1 MAASREIVR
10 DAPRGSGALFTI
22 DPTRAYPVLRRADDV
37 YVWDVD
43 GRQFLD
49 AIAGIGVA
57 NVGYGRDEVVAAM
70 AEQASRLPYAAGNI
84 FANEPAIELAD
95 AIARLTP
102 GDLDFVHFTSGGSE
116 AVEVA
121 LKMARQYH
129 VLRGEPKR
137 SVFISR
143 WTGYHGATLA
153 GLTVGGSALRR
164 RVYEPLLPDS
174 PHIRAPYCYRC
185 PWPDSHPDCG
195 QPAADELEAAIVDA
209 GPGRIAAFIAEP
221 IVASVGG
228 ALRPPDDYWP
238 RIREI
243 CDRHGVLLIV
253 DEVVTGFGRTGRSFA
268 VDHWGVVPDLLV
280 MGKGISGGYAPLGA
294 VAVRAPVRG
303 AFVDAGAAFE
313 HVFTFGGN
321 PIATAVGAAVLAI
334 WERERLTDRV
344 VALEPAFR
352 AALGRLREHAIVGD
366 VRISGLMAGI
376 EFVANRRSREPFPT
390 GAQVGTRIREA
401 GLRHGVVVYPG
412 RGMVE
417 GVRGD
422 IISIYPPLTFSE
434 AHVAELED
442 RLDAAISEVEL
453 ELQREFKA

>member
-1 MAASREIVR
+1 MSV
-10 DAPRGSGALFTI
+10 PRSPGALFTL
-22 DPTRAYPVLRRADDV
+22 DPTRVYPVLRRADDV
-37 YVWDVD
+37 YLWDVD
-43 GRQFLD
+43 GHKLLD

-84 FANEPAIELAD
+84 FANEPAIELAG

-129 VLRGEPKR
+129 VLRGEPER
-137 SVFISR
+137 SVFVSR

-153 GLTVGGSALRR
+153 GLTVGGSMLRR
-164 RVYEPLLPDS
+164 RVYAPLLPKS

-185 PWPDSHPDCG
+185 PWPESHPNCG
-195 QPAADELEAAIVDA
+195 LSAADELEAAIVDA
-209 GPGRIAAFIAEP
+209 GAGRVAAFIAEP

-243 CDRHGVLLIV
+243 CDRHGVLLIA
-253 DEVVTGFGRTGRSFA
+253 DEVVTGFGRTGRAFA
-268 VDHWGVVPDLLV
+268 LDHWGVVPDLLV

-294 VAVRAPVRG
+294 VAVRAHVRG
-303 AFVDAGAAFE
+303 AFADAGAAFE

-321 PIATAVGAAVLAI
+321 PIATAVANAVLAI
-334 WERERLTDRV
+334 CERERLTDRV

-352 AALGRLREHAIVGD
+352 AALGRLGEHTFVGD
-366 VRISGLMAGI
+366 VRVSGLMAGI
-376 EFVANRRSREPFPT
+376 EFVADRTSREPFP
-390 GAQVGTRIREA
+390 AAARVATRIREA

-412 RGMVE
+412 SGMVE

-422 IISIYPPLTFSE
+422 IISIYPPLTFRE
-434 AHVAELED
+434 AHIAELED
-442 RLDAAISEVEL
+442 RLDAAFSEVEL
-453 ELQREFKA
+453 ELER